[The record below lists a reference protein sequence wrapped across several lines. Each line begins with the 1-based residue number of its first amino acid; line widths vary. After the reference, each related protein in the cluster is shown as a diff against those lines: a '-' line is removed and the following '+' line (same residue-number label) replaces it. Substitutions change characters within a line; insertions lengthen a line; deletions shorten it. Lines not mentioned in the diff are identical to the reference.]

1 MNQQNGFWLKQPL
14 LLQTGTNGF
23 CPDSPKGWFFE
34 CEATLHKK
42 YKIFEDTKA
51 ENGNYDRL
59 ESKMLDQFRSIRWAP
74 KPKRFQGY

>member
-1 MNQQNGFWLKQPL
+1 
-14 LLQTGTNGF
+14 LQKKFDEPAKWFLAKATPTTPN
-23 CPDSPKGWFFE
+23 KGQMVFVLIHQKTFFE

-59 ESKMLDQFRSIRWAP
+59 DP
-74 KPKRFQGY
+74 NC